1 MSRIADV
8 LAELSNLGAVG
19 GPAKPKAEAAP
30 PPAPARARAPALAP
44 EKEPAPA
51 AEDVDA
57 AIAALTEG
65 FREGLDEAPE
75 EEPEDEATEPPEEED
90 EEPPPS
96 RQGVVDAPSV
106 AERLD
111 MALQEVEAIA
121 DVVDGLKNTLLALR
135 AELVDDDA

>member
-8 LAELSNLGAVG
+8 LAELSSLGAVG

-30 PPAPARARAPALAP
+30 PPAPARARAPAP
-44 EKEPAPA
+44 EEEPAPA

-75 EEPEDEATEPPEEED
+75 EEPEDEAAELPEEED

>member
-8 LAELSNLGAVG
+8 LAELSSLGAVG
-19 GPAKPKAEAAP
+19 APAKLKQEAAP
-30 PPAPARARAPALAP
+30 TPSRAPAPARAPVEVEEP
-44 EKEPAPA
+44 IPEPA
-51 AEDVDA
+51 DVDS

-65 FREGLDEAPE
+65 FREGLENAPE
-75 EEPEDEATEPPEEED
+75 ESEEDDFESSPEED
-90 EEPPPS
+90 EEPPSPS
-96 RQGVVDAPSV
+96 RGKPATTSV

>member
-8 LAELSNLGAVG
+8 LAELSSLGAVG
-19 GPAKPKAEAAP
+19 APTKKQEAAP
-30 PPAPARARAPALAP
+30 TAARALAPARAPVEA
-44 EKEPAPA
+44 EEPAPEPA
-51 AEDVDA
+51 DVDS

-65 FREGLDEAPE
+65 FREGLEDAP
-75 EEPEDEATEPPEEED
+75 EED
-90 EEPPPS
+90 EEEDLLSESEPDEGPLQQ
-96 RQGVVDAPSV
+96 QGPEKTSV

-111 MALQEVEAIA
+111 IALQEVEAIA